1 MTTVI
6 GDSLGVGVS
15 PYFKGR
21 HDVKVGRN
29 SEESLAA
36 LRRRKVGKRVVLE
49 VGSNDPDAET
59 LRRNLNRARKQLK
72 GKQVVLGL
80 VGPGSPDAAAKNRVI
95 KQFAKSTGGAVARP
109 GKTADGLHPADYR
122 KAARRIRK
130 RFRGTGTPRKV
141 TPTTRT
147 PSTPSHGPIRLGQ
160 GLPSL
165 RELLINGR

>member
-15 PYFKGR
+15 SYFKGQ

-36 LRRRKVGKRVVLE
+36 LRRRKVGRRVVLE
-49 VGSNDPDAET
+49 VGSNDPDAAT
-59 LRRNLNRARKQLK
+59 LRRNLYRARKQLK

-95 KQFAKSTGGAVARP
+95 KQFAKQTGGAVARP
-109 GKTADGLHPADYR
+109 GKTADGLHPTDYR
-122 KAARRIRK
+122 RAARRIKR
-130 RFRGTGTPRKV
+130 RFRSSGTPRKV
-141 TPTTRT
+141 KASSRRPQTPT
-147 PSTPSHGPIRLGQ
+147 HGPIRLGS

-165 RELLINGR
+165 RELLISGR